1 VSFILNKARQ
11 WLQWERLKC
20 LKRCLKTCLKRRLC
34 SLWKQLTH
42 VCSVFL
48 GLAPRLPAFHRHSSH
63 FIAFH
68 CGIVLIQCIMNE
80 IRPEH
85 IAHLCIGALFSHIFA
100 HVLHIFSYF
109 TCWQVLASV
118 GKCWQVLATQPS
130 SALHLR
136 LFWVALRNVYA
147 SPRPCLTLCM
157 QTGTRSWWMKWLRT
171 TLGLWRRR

>member
-1 VSFILNKARQ
+1 MSKNMSKKEVVQFVKTAY
-11 WLQWERLKC
+11 
-20 LKRCLKTCLKRRLC
+20 TCLFC
-34 SLWKQLTH
+34 VSWVGT
-42 VCSVFL
+42 
-48 GLAPRLPAFHRHSSH
+48 PATRISSP

-68 CGIVLIQCIMNE
+68 CISLRYRLDSMYHEWDSTWAHSTSLYRCSFF
-80 IRPEH
+80 PH
-85 IAHLCIGALFSHIFA
+85 FCTCIAHIF
-100 HVLHIFSYF
+100 IFHM
-109 TCWQVLASV
+109 LASV

>member
-1 VSFILNKARQ
+1 MSKKEVVQLV
-11 WLQWERLKC
+11 
-20 LKRCLKTCLKRRLC
+20 KTAYTV
-34 SLWKQLTH
+34 LTH
-42 VCSVFL
+42 VSSVFL
-48 GLAPRLPAFHRHSSH
+48 GLAPRMSSH

-68 CGIVLIQCIMNE
+68 CGIILIQCIMNE

-85 IAHLCIGALFSHIFA
+85 IAHIAHLCIGALFSHIFDIFA

-118 GKCWQVLATQPS
+118 GKCWQMLATQPS

-136 LFWVALRNVYA
+136 LFWVALGNVYA

-157 QTGTRSWWMKWLRT
+157 QTGTRSW
-171 TLGLWRRR
+171 